1 VSRIFEAL
9 RRSEEANAQVK
20 TFPAQK
26 SAIPRN
32 EKPAPAQKSAGP
44 LQVLPNTVETGWAD
58 FGSVEHIQ
66 CHPRPEDHLV
76 ALKGGSGAAQ
86 ERFRVLC
93 HRIQQIRQ
101 QRQLRHLL
109 VTSAIPKEGKTVV
122 AINLASLLARSFPR
136 VLLVDA
142 DMRNPGISR
151 ALGLPLLPGLA
162 EFLDGKFDLRS
173 AVRQVD
179 PAGFY
184 YVSSGR
190 AVTNPVELLQKPA
203 LQEFVESVASAFD
216 WVIFDSPPL
225 NLFADAQ
232 RLSQVCDAAL
242 LVFREGVTPREA
254 PEQCMTA
261 LDGRF
266 VAGIVL
272 NASNDPGENYY
283 ADYRGLKL
291 PRGSAD
297 LNLRKPDLAN

>member
-1 VSRIFEAL
+1 MSRIFEAL
-9 RRSEEANAQVK
+9 RRSEEANVQVK
-20 TFPAQK
+20 
-26 SAIPRN
+26 AIPTPKNAVPRQ
-32 EKPAPAQKSAGP
+32 EKPASAQNGDGVRQEEQHVS
-44 LQVLPNTVETGWAD
+44 QNDRAD
-58 FGSVEHIQ
+58 FGFVEHVQ

-76 ALKGGSGAAQ
+76 AMNGSSGAAQ

-122 AINLASLLARSFPR
+122 AINLASLFACSFPR

-151 ALGLPLLPGLA
+151 ALGIPLLPGLA
-162 EFLDGKFDLRS
+162 EFLEGKIDLMT

-190 AVTNPVELLQKPA
+190 AGTNPAELLQKPA
-203 LQEFVESVASAFD
+203 LQEFVESVVSAFD

-242 LVFREGVTPREA
+242 LVIREGVTPRDA

-261 LDGRF
+261 LEGRF
-266 VAGIVL
+266 IAGIVL
-272 NASNDPGENYY
+272 NASNDPSENYY
-283 ADYRGLKL
+283 TDYRGLKL
-291 PRGSAD
+291 PRGSSQM
-297 LNLRKPDLAN
+297 NLRSPD